1 MTSIDTITLEV
12 ADTATADTFYAA
24 VLGPDNRVRVRASQE
39 PTSGFRG
46 FSLSLIVNQPADG
59 DALFEAA
66 LDAGATALKPA
77 KKSIWGYGGV
87 FQAPDGTIWKVAT
100 PNKKNT
106 GPAAP
111 RYDDIVLLLG
121 VADVAASKQF
131 YLDHGLTV
139 EKSFRTMYVE
149 FASAPG
155 AVKLGLYRRRAL
167 AKDAGV
173 APDGSGSHRLTLAG
187 APEPFTDPDGFAW
200 ETSSVSAD
208 S

>member
-12 ADTATADTFYAA
+12 ADTAAAEAFYAA
-24 VLGPDNRVRVRASQE
+24 VLGADNRVRVRAAQE
-39 PTSGFRG
+39 PSTGFRG
-46 FSLSLIVNQPADG
+46 FSLSLIVAQPADG

-66 LDAGATALKPA
+66 IDVGATVLKSA

-100 PNKKNT
+100 PTKKNT
-106 GPAAP
+106 GPATP
-111 RYDDIVLLLG
+111 KYDEIVLLLG
-121 VADVAASKQF
+121 AADVAASKQF

-139 EKSFRTMYVE
+139 AKSFRNMYVE
-149 FASAPG
+149 FDSEPG

-173 APDGSGSHRLTLAG
+173 SPEGSGSHRIALGG
-187 APEPFTDPDGFAW
+187 AAEPITDPDGFAW
-200 ETSSVSAD
+200 ETSSVSAE

>member
-12 ADTATADTFYAA
+12 ADTAAAERFYAD
-24 VLGPDNRVRVRASQE
+24 VLGADHRVRVRASDE

-46 FSLSLIVNQPADG
+46 FSLSLIVAQPADG
-59 DALFEAA
+59 DALFDAA
-66 LDAGATALKPA
+66 VAAGATVLKSA

-100 PNKKNT
+100 PSKKTT
-106 GPAAP
+106 GPAEP
-111 RYDDIVLLLG
+111 KYDDIVLLLG
-121 VADVAASKQF
+121 AADVAATKQF

-139 EKSFRTMYVE
+139 EKSFRNMYVE
-149 FASAPG
+149 FAGEPG

-173 APDGSGSHRLTLAG
+173 DPEGSGSHRIVLGG
-187 APEPFTDPDGFAW
+187 APGPLTDPDGFTW
-200 ETSSVSAD
+200 ESA
-208 S
+208 SITAES